1 MLRKRFSIFLLAY
14 MILLYNFKEKA
25 LGEEIDL
32 SIIRD
37 KAQFYIYVFFYI
49 MESKKTQTK
58 LIKL

>member
-49 MESKKTQTK
+49 MESKKTQNK
-58 LIKL
+58 LINL

>member
-14 MILLYNFKEKA
+14 MILLYNFKEKT

-37 KAQFYIYVFFYI
+37 KAQFYIYVFFRI
-49 MESKKTQTK
+49 MESKKTQNK
-58 LIKL
+58 LINL

>member
-37 KAQFYIYVFFYI
+37 KAQFYIYVFFNI

>member
-1 MLRKRFSIFLLAY
+1 

-37 KAQFYIYVFFYI
+37 KAQFYIYVFFRI
-49 MESKKTQTK
+49 MESKKTQNK
-58 LIKL
+58 LINL